1 MSVADAEA
9 EAKAA
14 AKAAAE
20 RAKWHRQHLLAVR
33 LLTRNG
39 RNTSNFTHKNI
50 ERKLR
55 TMFNAEEEARKAA
68 KAAKAAKR
76 AKEEPELLPIEPA
89 WRNAMENRLLAGV
102 KRSRHRTSRRTRR
115 RQRLL

>member
-39 RNTSNFTHKNI
+39 RNTSNFTHKKY
-50 ERKLR
+50 RK
-55 TMFNAEEEARKAA
+55 EV
-68 KAAKAAKR
+68 
-76 AKEEPELLPIEPA
+76 
-89 WRNAMENRLLAGV
+89 ENYV
-102 KRSRHRTSRRTRR
+102 
-115 RQRLL
+115 